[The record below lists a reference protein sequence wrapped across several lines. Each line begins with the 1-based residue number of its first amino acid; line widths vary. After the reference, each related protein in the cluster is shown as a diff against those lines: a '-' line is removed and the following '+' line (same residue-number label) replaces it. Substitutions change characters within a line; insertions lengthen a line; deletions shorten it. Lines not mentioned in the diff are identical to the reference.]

1 MALTDSAIKSF
12 RNSTPSTVKLADEK
26 GLFLLITA
34 SGAKLWR
41 ARYRF
46 ANREQLLAL
55 GAYPGVSLEE
65 ARLRRDEI
73 RRQAAA
79 VIDRLPIEALTCQQ

>member
-1 MALTDSAIKSF
+1 M
-12 RNSTPSTVKLADEK
+12 
-26 GLFLLITA
+26 
-34 SGAKLWR
+34 
-41 ARYRF
+41 RYRF

-73 RRQAAA
+73 CRQAAA
-79 VIDRLPIEALTCQQ
+79 GIDRLPIEALACQH